1 MSLARDVLATV
12 CHQPPE
18 RWPVERL
25 TPYHARWVWPPT
37 FQGEFGWLTLERTAR
52 DGIRAPLVA
61 LGDGRVIDGV
71 HRLQAARA
79 AGLAELD
86 VHVARGIPLPLSDDD
101 RWEIERWAVLTTLAR
116 RHLTRQQIVT
126 LLIDLDQASQ
136 AYDRTAARTS
146 NLKRGGRRPE
156 PLRVGDHAASVA
168 QLAGLSERSV
178 KKIFAIS
185 RQAAAPLREAV
196 RSHVISVD
204 EGYRQLTQGAAPGV
218 GAGYETMRR
227 TFERAADGVP
237 DWRAQI
243 DALVAS
249 AHECVRL
256 GEELGRS
263 LAAATRRQREAYLDL
278 IQRARARTQEHLAE
292 VSACLEAERSA

>member
-1 MSLARDVLATV
+1 MTAARDVLATV

-18 RWPVERL
+18 RWAVDQL
-25 TPYHARWVWPPT
+25 KPYHARWVWPPT
-37 FQGEFGWLTLERTAR
+37 FHGEFSWLALSRTAR
-52 DGIRAPLVA
+52 DGIRVPLVA
-61 LGDGRVIDGV
+61 LADGSVIDGA
-71 HRLQAARA
+71 HRLHAARA

-86 VHVARGIPLPLSDDD
+86 VHVARGIALPLSDDD
-101 RWEIERWAVLTTLAR
+101 RWEIERWAVLNALAR

-136 AYDRTAARTS
+136 EYDRYAARAS

-168 QLAGLSERSV
+168 QLTGLSERSV

-196 RSHVISVD
+196 RAHAVSVD
-204 EGYRQLTQGAAPGV
+204 EGYRRLTQGAPQAVDG
-218 GAGYETMRR
+218 GYEAMRR
-227 TFERAADGVP
+227 TFERAAEGVP
-237 DWRAQI
+237 GWRAKV

-256 GEELGRS
+256 GEDLGRS

-278 IQRARARTQEHLAE
+278 IHRARARTQEHLAE
-292 VSACLEAERSA
+292 VSACLEAARSA